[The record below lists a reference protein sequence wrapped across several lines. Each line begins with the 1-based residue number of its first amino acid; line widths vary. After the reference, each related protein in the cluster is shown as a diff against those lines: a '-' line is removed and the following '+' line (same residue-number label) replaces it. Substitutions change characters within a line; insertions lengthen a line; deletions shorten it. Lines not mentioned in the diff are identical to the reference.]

1 MPKTTAG
8 LTGLLIGA
16 ALYVAW
22 YFYYVAHYAVDIPYL
37 DDYDAILEY
46 LLAFREDTPWEKLHS
61 ILLPHN
67 EHIISMTRMVSWI
80 NYGLTGHLNIFALL
94 LWGNA
99 LLLVPLAVLYA
110 TFTPTERYPTLYFLL
125 VIFVFL
131 NPQYSVTALWAMA
144 LWSNIWVFVPV
155 TLSILLV
162 TRPKQWYW
170 SIPFAVV
177 ATFANGNGLMIWP
190 IGFLLLFFERRPFL
204 QWAIWAGAGIFTCG
218 SYFYLMRQQPSE
230 GLFLLT
236 NLPLLPFNVLAFLGS
251 YGALLG
257 GKAGQIIAVIVG
269 TGVATMT
276 LITTKNYLKTRQRT
290 DLVLLA
296 LVAFVALTALAVG
309 LFRAEKGMSIII
321 GGRYRQYSSLA
332 VAVSLLM
339 AFRHLPFHLPRWGRV
354 SIWGVV
360 GLVTVLSFYRD
371 IGLRKTT
378 EWRTIVDY
386 HNRLHNRLDLL
397 ATTPN
402 PRYGADVVEA
412 KQTGLY
418 TVTAPYDLLTQ
429 LNSATRADLASQAVA
444 ERFEEKKLDGV
455 TCGNYWL
462 IEEPQLQ
469 FPSRDDEAI
478 YLVLSKDN
486 QHIIFPTA
494 SKRNGLSA
502 MLKQRSYFRKGL
514 EAEVYDCLQSFDA
527 YEINW
532 LKVGQK
538 PVLYTTHRTIS
549 QFRIRFKQ

>member
-1 MPKTTAG
+1 
-8 LTGLLIGA
+8 
-16 ALYVAW
+16 
-22 YFYYVAHYAVDIPYL
+22 
-37 DDYDAILEY
+37 
-46 LLAFREDTPWEKLHS
+46 
-61 ILLPHN
+61 
-67 EHIISMTRMVSWI
+67 
-80 NYGLTGHLNIFALL
+80 
-94 LWGNA
+94 
-99 LLLVPLAVLYA
+99 
-110 TFTPTERYPTLYFLL
+110 
-125 VIFVFL
+125 
-131 NPQYSVTALWAMA
+131 
-144 LWSNIWVFVPV
+144 
-155 TLSILLV
+155 
-162 TRPKQWYW
+162 
-170 SIPFAVV
+170 
-177 ATFANGNGLMIWP
+177 MIWP
-190 IGFLLLFFERRPFL
+190 IGLLMLFFERRPFL
-204 QWAIWAGAGIFTCG
+204 QWAIWAGAGVITCG

-276 LITTKNYLKTRQRT
+276 LITTKNYLKTRHRT

-332 VAVSLLM
+332 VAASLLM
-339 AFRHLPFHLPRWGRV
+339 AFRHLPFHLPHWGRV

-402 PRYGADVVEA
+402 PRYGVDVVEA

-418 TVTAPYDLLTQ
+418 AVTAPYDLLTQ
-429 LNSATRADLASQAVA
+429 LNSATRTDLASQAVA

-469 FPSRDDEAI
+469 FPSRDNEAI

-514 EAEVYDCLQSFDA
+514 EAEVYDCVQSFDA

-538 PVLYTTHRTIS
+538 PVLYTTHSTIS